1 MCRVGILGYVW
12 LDAQSFYETPH
23 KWWQT
28 SHLACL
34 TTLSLRPLGDT
45 SKNLTFLY
53 RITWSLQAQTLLRV
67 LHGLYHQISR
77 ELYFNKDQDWKEG
90 IFLGYQEKQSDSQH
104 GLQIYRKSKSSGWE
118 WSQYP
123 KKSYNNISTQFLHSQ
138 QYSKRNKNHK
148 PINSYRLVYSFHCWG
163 SLFERLLL

>member
-1 MCRVGILGYVW
+1 MCRVGILGNVW

-45 SKNLTFLY
+45 SKNLTFVY

-67 LHGLYHQISR
+67 LHRLYHQNSR
-77 ELYFNKDQDWKEG
+77 EWYFYQGPRMERRNIRQTTWTQDN
-90 IFLGYQEKQSDSQH
+90 
-104 GLQIYRKSKSSGWE
+104 RKTKAWIAVVESGH
-118 WSQYP
+118 
-123 KKSYNNISTQFLHSQ
+123 NIPRNHTTTLVPIFLHSQ
-138 QYSKRNKNHK
+138 QYSKRKKKKKKHK
-148 PINSYRLVYSFHCWG
+148 PINSYQLVYSFHCWG